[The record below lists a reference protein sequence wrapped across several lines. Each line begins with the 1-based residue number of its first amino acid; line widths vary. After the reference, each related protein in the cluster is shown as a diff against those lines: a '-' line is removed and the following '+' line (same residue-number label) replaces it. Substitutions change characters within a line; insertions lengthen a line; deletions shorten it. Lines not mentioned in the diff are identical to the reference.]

1 MTPDDMEA
9 VVERIQQDMDDVAD
23 VWRHCRIAFVVAAD
37 PDDVVG
43 FPSFTKA
50 DLRALLLDY
59 QERGRALER
68 LVESVAYVE
77 TDGGRRSYGLKPCF
91 GTAYQ
96 EARAT
101 LKGKSHE

>member
-23 VWRHCRIAFVVAAD
+23 LWRHCRIAFVNAAD

-68 LVESVAYVE
+68 IAATPLLN
-77 TDGGRRSYGLKPCF
+77 DGGAQRRLGQVV
-91 GTAYQ
+91 T

-101 LKGKSHE
+101 LKGKSQ